1 MWPAACGWAMLVQGR
16 DYEGQERTVEVTEQ
30 GDRTSIDREPVLDT
44 DDGGGQ
50 AAVPEGRVFV
60 CQGPR
65 PLIDVWVV
73 HCRPQLAAEKAE
85 TARSHFWPSE
95 WSGRGKG
102 RGLIW
107 ASVRFRDDGKNC
119 QAPK

>member
-50 AAVPEGRVFV
+50 AAVPESSLGVPGATASYRRLDRPCRLQFV
-60 CQGPR
+60 
-65 PLIDVWVV
+65 
-73 HCRPQLAAEKAE
+73 AEKAE
-85 TARSHFWPSE
+85 TEGSQFGPRGAVLVPS
-95 WSGRGKG
+95 G
-102 RGLIW
+102 
-107 ASVRFRDDGKNC
+107 
-119 QAPK
+119 